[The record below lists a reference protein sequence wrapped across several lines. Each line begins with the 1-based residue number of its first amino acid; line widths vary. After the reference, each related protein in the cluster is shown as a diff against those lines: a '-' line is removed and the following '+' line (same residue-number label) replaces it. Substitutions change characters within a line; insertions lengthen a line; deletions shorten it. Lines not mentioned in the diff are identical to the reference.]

1 MDPFRHAHGH
11 SSVLHPHS
19 ISGGVSGSGLGAA
32 LNATA
37 APSVGDGIG
46 DHTLVAKVTAMAV
59 LGLAS
64 LTLGLVPLKL
74 AVWLGWDRNAQRKPA
89 SAAGAAEALHSHGSQ
104 SGGGG
109 ALLSALLCFGG
120 GVLMCTTFV
129 HMLPEV
135 TEAFTELEE
144 DGAVTGSLVHTA
156 PHLLMC
162 AGFFI
167 MYLVEELVHMYL
179 HWRSH
184 KHGHKHGHDGHAHGD
199 HEHALGAG
207 HAHNP
212 VIHNN
217 LTAAATACDAED
229 VKKSPIKAVK
239 WSARECK
246 PSTVVLEYADGTEV
260 KSEVPTEFLVSAVTF
275 STPWGLQQAA
285 AAEKQYLRV
294 DAERPCR
301 KGVPRLRR
309 MSALCHKMHHDHT
322 LEPELVSANLPDFM
336 AGANHHSHAIPV
348 SGAAET
354 DADGGDD
361 AVVSALR
368 GLLIVLALSVHELFE
383 GLAVGLEGSTSNV
396 WYMLMAVACHKLVI
410 AFCIGVELVAM
421 RTKMPLHVLYVATFA
436 LVSPLGIGVGILVTE
451 SYSGVEGGIVPAFLQ
466 GLASGTLLYVVF
478 FEILERQRA
487 CGHSGL
493 RQYLAVLL
501 GFLVMF
507 GLTFIGGHEHHHH
520 HHESEEA
527 VHALSNQNYT
537 VLHTE

>member
-1 MDPFRHAHGH
+1 MDAVHQHHYHGH
-11 SSVLHPHS
+11 PSVLHPHS
-19 ISGGVSGSGLGAA
+19 SSNAI

-37 APSVGDGIG
+37 APALADGVG

-64 LTLGLVPLKL
+64 LTLGLLPLKL
-74 AVWLGWDRNAQRKPA
+74 AVWLGWDRQATRKPA
-89 SAAGAAEALHSHGSQ
+89 SAAGAAEALHSHGSPA
-104 SGGGG
+104 GGGG
-109 ALLSALLCFGG
+109 ALLSVLLCFGG

-135 TEAFTELEE
+135 TEAFSELEE
-144 DGAVTGSLVHTA
+144 DGSVTGSLAHTA

-184 KHGHKHGHDGHAHGD
+184 KHGHSHGD
-199 HEHALGAG
+199 HEHATGAG
-207 HAHNP
+207 DARNS

-217 LTAAATACDAED
+217 LANVAVVANDAED
-229 VKKSPIKAVK
+229 IKKSPIKSLK

-246 PSTVVLEYADGTEV
+246 PSTVVLEYSDGTEV
-260 KSEVPTEFLVSAVTF
+260 KSEVPNEFLVSAVTF
-275 STPWGLQQAA
+275 STPWGLQQTP

-309 MSALCHKMHHDHT
+309 MSALCHKVHHDHT

-348 SGAAET
+348 SGAAEP
-354 DADGGDD
+354 DPESGDD
-361 AVVSALR
+361 AVVSAMR

-421 RTKMPLHVLYVATFA
+421 RTKMPLHILYVATFA
-436 LVSPLGIGVGILVTE
+436 LVSPLGIGVGILVTA
-451 SYSGVEGGIVPAFLQ
+451 SYAGVEGGVVPAFLQ
-466 GLASGTLLYVVF
+466 GLATGTLLYVVF

-520 HHESEEA
+520 HHDGETSDQL
-527 VHALSNQNYT
+527 LSNQNYT